1 VNGRNQIITMT
12 KQPISVL
19 VANLQIFTERPVLDR
34 TGLPGAYDL
43 NFEATPWFRVNNQP
57 SPDDISAFSA
67 VQQQLGLKLEAAKEP
82 IEVLVIEHFEKAIEN

>member
-1 VNGRNQIITMT
+1 VNGRNQTITMT

-34 TGLPGAYDL
+34 TGLTGAYDL
-43 NFEATPWFRVNNQP
+43 NFEATPWFRTNNQP
-57 SPDDISAFSA
+57 SPDDVSAFSA

-82 IEVLVIEHFEKAIEN
+82 IEVLVIDHFEKAIEN